1 MSRWAFHL
9 PGWRRVGEGSETS
22 QKQEQD
28 FTQKDFPCHKLP
40 NLLAAASPGR
50 CLGAERCWVRS
61 THTPIQEQHLEE
73 DTVYLAEFMLA
84 IISKLLGLFW
94 GKWFLSVPDVPQGN
108 AELREGEK
116 KSYPG
121 Y

>member
-1 MSRWAFHL
+1 M
-9 PGWRRVGEGSETS
+9 GEGSETS

-61 THTPIQEQHLEE
+61 THTPIQEQHLGE

-84 IISKLLGLFW
+84 IISKLPGLFW
-94 GKWFLSVPDVPQGN
+94 GKWFYLSQMCH
-108 AELREGEK
+108 RETPNCEREK